1 MQDEYRTRAKVGE
14 DGRLTLEH
22 LPFAAGD
29 EVEVTISPR
38 AADAAGPTF
47 GTLKGTVQHYG
58 EPMEPVEEHEWDV
71 LE

>member
-1 MQDEYRTRAKVGE
+1 MQDDYRTRAKVGE
-14 DGRLTLEH
+14 DGRLTLEQ

-38 AADAAGPTF
+38 AAEAAGPTF
-47 GTLKGTVQHYG
+47 GALQGTVQQYD

-71 LE
+71 LK